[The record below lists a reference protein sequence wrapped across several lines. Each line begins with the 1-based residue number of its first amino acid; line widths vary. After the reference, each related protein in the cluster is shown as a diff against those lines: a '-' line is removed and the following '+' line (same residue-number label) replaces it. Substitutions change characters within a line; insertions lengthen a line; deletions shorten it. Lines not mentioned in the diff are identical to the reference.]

1 MANGTCSRE
10 DIECSKPLGL
20 ATPPPE
26 PRRGATPSAMRWA
39 YHGSS
44 LEPSAGGDPIGGH
57 RRIDGSA
64 FRRICRSED
73 KQHECLLPPKGNKYL
88 RNAAGLMRVCVV
100 IGCNVYYS
108 VFFWNGCRRI
118 GTMLV
123 QSPGITN
130 APIPRMAQTRELQ
143 AGPRARRPAA
153 CATDHPQALQ
163 GRKITDRK
171 TPVGRRS
178 VSFGCGTPK

>member
-1 MANGTCSRE
+1 MLKAPGA
-10 DIECSKPLGL
+10 GHH
-20 ATPPPE
+20 PE

-57 RRIDGSA
+57 RRIVESA

-73 KQHECLLPPKGNKYL
+73 KQHKCSLPPKGNEYL

-108 VFFWNGCRRI
+108 VFFGTDAVGLGQCSYSHRESQMRPSPVWPKPVNCRR
-118 GTMLV
+118 G
-123 QSPGITN
+123 PGRTAQQR
-130 APIPRMAQTRELQ
+130 APQTSRRHDK
-143 AGPRARRPAA
+143 AG
-153 CATDHPQALQ
+153 
-163 GRKITDRK
+163 K
-171 TPVGRRS
+171 
-178 VSFGCGTPK
+178 